1 MSSPLQQDKEYTK
14 SLNILNQLDKGDL
27 NEGLFACF
35 AVSRRSEVVW
45 FDQVGSPYGVA
56 IQGAALVKTR
66 LLNLPNQQMQVISL
80 EEAYQQ
86 LLRNHQQQYLT
97 VLANLKFENSHGGGS
112 GWALLLLIGLGLAL
126 MLLVFK
132 PFDSSSRIN
141 VNRDVKIVNTGQYSP
156 IGDPTISRTNFK
168 NFLKELNSPALSE
181 GDAMYDACLNEGC
194 DPALAL
200 AFFEHESS
208 GGNQGAAAVT
218 KSIGNIRC
226 SPGYTC
232 YTTNGNGSFR
242 QYNNWTESVR
252 DWSRLLKVYRDI
264 YNKRTLE
271 EIVPMYAPQ
280 SDNNDEKGYIAA
292 VKKRV
297 DDLRQREFSL
307 H

>member
-1 MSSPLQQDKEYTK
+1 MSSPLQQDKEY
-14 SLNILNQLDKGDL
+14 SRSVNILKQLDKGDL
-27 NEGLFACF
+27 KEGLFNCF

-45 FDQVGSPYGVA
+45 FDAVGSPFGVA
-56 IQGAALVKTR
+56 IQGAALVKTK
-66 LLNLPNQQMQVISL
+66 LLNLPNQPMQVITL

-97 VLANLKFENSHGGGS
+97 VLANLKFENTHGGGS

-126 MLLVFK
+126 IVLVLK
-132 PFDSSSRIN
+132 PFESVSRIN
-141 VNRDVKIVNTGQYSP
+141 TAREVKIVNTGQYSP
-156 IGDPTISRTNFK
+156 IGDPTISRANFK
-168 NFLKELNSPALSE
+168 NFLKEMNSPALAE
-181 GDAMYDACLNEGC
+181 GDAMYDACLDSGC

-218 KSIGNIRC
+218 KSVGNIRC
-226 SPGYTC
+226 SPGYNC
-232 YTTNGNGSFR
+232 YTTQGNGSFR
-242 QYNNWTESVR
+242 KYDSWTESVR
-252 DWSRLLKVYRDI
+252 DWSRLLKVYREL

-271 EIVPMYAPQ
+271 EIIPMYAPQ
-280 SDNNDEKGYIAA
+280 ADNNDEQAYIAA